1 MPPLTLS
8 SNFRCGLLVT
18 SLKAI
23 ARAILISM
31 GLDRVLIDFL
41 ASAAVGA
48 ATVLLVIVFVGIRIP
63 RRAAVAV
70 RRTIR

>member
-1 MPPLTLS
+1 MSPVTLT

-48 ATVLLVIVFVGIRIP
+48 GTVLLVIIVVAIGMP
-63 RRAAVAV
+63 RRAAVAL
-70 RRTIR
+70 RRTNR